1 MLFPPLLIR
10 PITFLACGA
19 VIAFVD
25 ATSTTAKTS
34 PENVTSLSSVIIPR
48 LFQVVCLENFFANLF
63 EFNSYERFGDYKK
76 KKYKFVY
83 VRLGR
88 PHKWKIDDLT
98 SLIGWE
104 WLRNA
109 QKRKNTRAKRAKLL
123 FLPVKFVT
131 LLSPSQCVASL
142 FEWNSSLRWS

>member
-1 MLFPPLLIR
+1 MNHIPPYLFLSRADDDDIRELGKHDFCSVLVHPMLSNANHFTSLFCRELFRIFLKCVRHVWHAFPPLLIR

-25 ATSTTAKTS
+25 GTSTTAKTS

-63 EFNSYERFGDYKK
+63 EFNSYQRFGDYRK

-88 PHKWKIDDLT
+88 PHK
-98 SLIGWE
+98 
-104 WLRNA
+104 
-109 QKRKNTRAKRAKLL
+109 
-123 FLPVKFVT
+123 
-131 LLSPSQCVASL
+131 
-142 FEWNSSLRWS
+142 